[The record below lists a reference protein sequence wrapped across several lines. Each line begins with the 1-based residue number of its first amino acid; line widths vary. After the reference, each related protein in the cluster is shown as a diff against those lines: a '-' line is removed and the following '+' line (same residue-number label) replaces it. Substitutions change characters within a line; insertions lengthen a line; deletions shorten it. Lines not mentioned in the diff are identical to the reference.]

1 MAHKLMSFHIDDD
14 KLLKKY
20 KTIWA
25 KIEDLK
31 NLELNALLVY
41 DDRYTK
47 IFLKFVGIL
56 MRCVGKIPRLN
67 VVGKFGLFYHKKMKS
82 RILSIC
88 SPTEI
93 KLLQVVTP
101 FKEVI

>member
-1 MAHKLMSFHIDDD
+1 MCVCVCVCVCVCEGGV
-14 KLLKKY
+14 
-20 KTIWA
+20 TPP
-25 KIEDLK
+25 
-31 NLELNALLVY
+31 N
-41 DDRYTK
+41 
-47 IFLKFVGIL
+47 FLKFVGIL
-56 MRCVGKIPRLN
+56 MRYVGKIPRLN

>member
-47 IFLKFVGIL
+47 TKIRIKGMPSRSV
-56 MRCVGKIPRLN
+56 CVCVYVCVCVCVCVCVR
-67 VVGKFGLFYHKKMKS
+67 
-82 RILSIC
+82 
-88 SPTEI
+88 
-93 KLLQVVTP
+93 
-101 FKEVI
+101 EV